1 MTHIMGQAEGGIYND
16 KDYKKLLYQPGKQ
29 SDHTRGGHNKEILF
43 KSWDKII
50 YLSLLVFE

>member
-1 MTHIMGQAEGGIYND
+1 MGQAEGGIYND